1 MKKTVIF
8 GGTFNPPH
16 IGHRQMLEYLEKRS
30 DIERVL
36 IVPNKA
42 PVHKVGFELASS
54 RDRLNMCKILA
65 EDFPKVSVWDTE
77 LTRTTK
83 SYSYYTL
90 LEYKKQFGDDKPW
103 ILCGADMLVTLKT
116 WYKYEELIKL
126 CGIFALFR
134 KGENEENY
142 KNAVEELKSDGALVE
157 PLSADIENIS
167 STFIREL
174 FSSNKNTEGTVPEK
188 IEEYIKEHSL
198 YRGNLDM
205 TIEEYKSHIRK
216 RLSDK
221 RYYHSLCVA
230 DEAVRLADRYGADKQ
245 KAYLA
250 GLLHD
255 VLKDTSSNEQL
266 KFSKQF
272 GIILSDLEISAPSL
286 YHSLI
291 GSEYVRH
298 VLGIE
303 DEEIISAIKYHT
315 TAKADMS
322 LLQKIIYL
330 ADYTSLDRDY
340 NGVEDMRQAVN
351 EGLDK
356 AMKVALDY
364 TVQDLEEKHV
374 TAHPDTLAAFKQY
387 SSDNQSSGV

>member
-1 MKKTVIF
+1 MKKTVVF

-36 IVPNKA
+36 IVPNKT

-77 LTRTTK
+77 LTRKTK

-90 LEYKKQFGDDKPW
+90 LEYKKQFGEDIPW

-142 KNAVEELKSDGALVE
+142 KNAIEELKEDGALIE
-157 PLSADIENIS
+157 SLPADIENIS

-174 FSSNKNTEGTVPEK
+174 FSSNKNTEGIVPEK

-272 GIILSDLEISAPSL
+272 GIMLSDLEISAPSL

>member
-1 MKKTVIF
+1 MKKTVVF

-157 PLSADIENIS
+157 PLPADIENIS

-230 DEAVRLADRYGADKQ
+230 DEAVRLADRYGTDKQ

-272 GIILSDLEISAPSL
+272 GIMLSDLEISAPSL

>member
-36 IVPNKA
+36 IVPNKT

-77 LTRTTK
+77 LTRKTK

-90 LEYKKQFGDDKPW
+90 LEYKKQFGEDIPW

-142 KNAVEELKSDGALVE
+142 KNAIEELKEDGALIE
-157 PLSADIENIS
+157 SLPADIENIS

-174 FSSNKNTEGTVPEK
+174 FSSNKNTEGIVPEK

-216 RLSDK
+216 KLSDK

-272 GIILSDLEISAPSL
+272 GIMLSDLEISAPSL

>member
-36 IVPNKA
+36 IVPNKV

-157 PLSADIENIS
+157 SLPADIENIS

-291 GSEYVRH
+291 GSEYVRR
-298 VLGIE
+298 VLGVE

-364 TVQDLEEKHV
+364 TVQELEEKQV
-374 TAHPDTLAAFKQY
+374 PIHPDTLAAFKQY

>member
-77 LTRTTK
+77 LTRKTK

-157 PLSADIENIS
+157 SLPADIENIS

-174 FSSNKNTEGTVPEK
+174 FSSNKNTEGILPEK

-291 GSEYVRH
+291 GSEYVRR
-298 VLGIE
+298 VLGVE

-364 TVQDLEEKHV
+364 TVQELEGKQV
-374 TAHPDTLAAFKQY
+374 PIHPDTLAAFKQY
-387 SSDNQSSGV
+387 SSDNQNSGV